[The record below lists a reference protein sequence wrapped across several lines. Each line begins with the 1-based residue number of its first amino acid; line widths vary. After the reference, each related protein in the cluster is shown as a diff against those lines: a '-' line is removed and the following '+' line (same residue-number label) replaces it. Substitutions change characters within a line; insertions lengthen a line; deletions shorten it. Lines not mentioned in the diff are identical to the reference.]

1 MDPSTNFSLTQLII
15 VWTLL
20 GLLLIW
26 MVVFAVLALRSH
38 SRESWVQEDVPIP
51 SRPRLRISSLV
62 PKLHMITSSPRQ
74 ANEAVNAESTSAS
87 KVVARS

>member
-20 GLLLIW
+20 GLLLTW

-38 SRESWVQEDVPIP
+38 SRESWAEEDVPVP
-51 SRPRLRISSLV
+51 SRPRLRISSFV
-62 PKLHMITSSPRQ
+62 PKLRMVTSSARQ
-74 ANEAVNAESTSAS
+74 ANETINAESPSTS